1 LTLEGTMKELIEA
14 MTSNPDEF
22 IRLISEKSDGF
33 SQEYAAFLD
42 SIDPLKGLY
51 ELFELKGLTPFAG
64 HSLGPVFKPA
74 VKEIERINE
83 LQASQLHEGH
93 FPETREHGGNWFD
106 CDIEEEAIKAMQAM
120 LGFSEPCEFLYT
132 QEGLSSNLGRLVDT
146 FYRPTLMDWQSG
158 KTGFCHLGKEF
169 FSDQAVIESVLKRG
183 IQTAK
188 GFGVFS
194 ASKPAPSPSSLT
206 LKILPDE
213 KGLYSEEAIIDFVK
227 KHAGQMQILHL
238 SDIVF
243 STGQRLDI
251 TRILTELKDTIE
263 QYHIIVGLDLAHT
276 VGNRTLNL
284 CELPVTYAVGCGYK
298 HICGSAGSGFGI
310 YVNKNTDLEKY
321 PPIQGWKAAAS
332 DKVFDL
338 IDGYDSEI
346 MMQKGAWAFRCSNP
360 SPIALAPVKTYIKT
374 MSQIGW
380 DKLNA
385 KSECLTRYM
394 HALIQQHLG
403 DKIEWITP
411 DDPKKRGAML
421 VFRVKGISDV
431 RQIETLL
438 KTANELGTFEIDV
451 RPPNNIR
458 VTAHYGYTQFT
469 DIHKMVARLEQVV
482 HLLLEQKKQESLI
495 LTSIKQG
502 KESVF
507 FEQQVGKT
515 APSSLQHAS
524 TDKEQE
530 SLTLTARRESGFFE
544 QKVEKKGPSSLQHTQ
559 ANTGGCN
566 P

>member
-1 LTLEGTMKELIEA
+1 MMKELIEA
-14 MTSNPDEF
+14 MVSNPDEF
-22 IRLISEKSDGF
+22 IRLISEKPGGF
-33 SQEYAAFLD
+33 SLEYATYLD
-42 SIDPLKGLY
+42 SIDPLNSVH
-51 ELFELKGLTPFAG
+51 ELFEFEGLRPFAG

-74 VKEIERINE
+74 VKEIERINK
-83 LQASQLHEGH
+83 LQATQLHEGH
-93 FPETREHGGNWFD
+93 FPETHKHGGNWFD
-106 CDIEEEAIKAMQAM
+106 CDIDEEAINAMQEI

-146 FYRPTLMDWQSG
+146 FYRPTLFDWQSG
-158 KTGFCHLGKEF
+158 KTGICHLGKEF

-188 GFGVFS
+188 NFGVFRDP
-194 ASKPAPSPSSLT
+194 KQVPSPTSLT

-213 KGLYSEEAIIDFVK
+213 QGLYSEEAVIHFVK
-227 KHAGQMQILHL
+227 NHAAQIQILHL

-251 TRILTELKDTIE
+251 THILTELKDTIE
-263 QYHIIVGLDLAHT
+263 QYPIIVGLDLAHT
-276 VGNRTLNL
+276 IGNRTLNL
-284 CELPVTYAVGCGYK
+284 RELPVTYAVGCGYK

-332 DKVFDL
+332 EKVFDL
-338 IDGYDSEI
+338 IDGYDSRI

-360 SPIALAPVKTYIKT
+360 SPVALAPVKTYIKT
-374 MSQIGW
+374 MSQVGW
-380 DKLNA
+380 HKLNA

-394 HALIQQHLG
+394 QALIQQHLG

-421 VFRVKGISDV
+421 VFRVKEISDV
-431 RQIETLL
+431 KQIEALL
-438 KTANELGTFEIDV
+438 KKASDLGTFEIDV

-469 DIHKMVARLEQVV
+469 DIHKMVSRLEQVV
-482 HLLLEQKKQESLI
+482 HLLLEQKKLETFT
-495 LTSIKQG
+495 LTSIKQ
-502 KESVF
+502 
-507 FEQQVGKT
+507 
-515 APSSLQHAS
+515 
-524 TDKEQE
+524 
-530 SLTLTARRESGFFE
+530 RRQSGFFE
-544 QKVEKKGPSSLQHTQ
+544 QQIEETAPSSFQHAQTS
-559 ANTGGCN
+559 NGVYT

>member
-1 LTLEGTMKELIEA
+1 MKELIEA
-14 MTSNPDEF
+14 MVSNPDEF
-22 IRLISEKSDGF
+22 IRLISGKSDSF
-33 SQEYAAFLD
+33 SLEYATYLD
-42 SIDPLKGLY
+42 SIDPLKNLH
-51 ELFELKGLTPFAG
+51 ELFEFKGLTPFAG

-83 LQASQLHEGH
+83 LQATQLHEGH
-93 FPETREHGGNWFD
+93 FPGTQEQGGNWFD
-106 CDIEEEAIKAMQAM
+106 CDIEEEAIKAMQTM

-146 FYRPTLMDWQSG
+146 FYRPTLVDWQSG

-183 IQTAK
+183 VQTAR

-194 ASKPAPSPSSLT
+194 DSKPAPNPSSLT

-227 KHAGQMQILHL
+227 KHAVQMQILHL

-251 TRILTELKDTIE
+251 TRILTELKETID
-263 QYHIIVGLDLAHT
+263 QHHIIVGLDLAHT

-284 CELPVTYAVGCGYK
+284 RELPVTYAVGCGYK

-332 DKVFDL
+332 DKVFDV
-338 IDGYDSEI
+338 IDGYDSKI
-346 MMQKGAWAFRCSNP
+346 MMHKGAWAFRCSNP
-360 SPIALAPVKTYIKT
+360 SPIALTPAKTYIKT

-421 VFRVKGISDV
+421 VFRVKDISDTDV
-431 RQIETLL
+431 KQIEALL
-438 KTANELGTFEIDV
+438 KKSSELGAFEIDV

-458 VTAHYGYTQFT
+458 VTGHYGYTQFS
-469 DIHKMVARLEQVV
+469 DIHKMVSRLEQVV
-482 HLLLEQKKQESLI
+482 HHVLEQKKHESLT
-495 LTSIKQG
+495 LTSIKERRKSG
-502 KESVF
+502 F
-507 FEQQVGKT
+507 FEQQVVSGKT
-515 APSSLQHAS
+515 DPSSLQHVQ
-524 TDKEQE
+524 TGNE
-530 SLTLTARRESGFFE
+530 SF
-544 QKVEKKGPSSLQHTQ
+544 
-559 ANTGGCN
+559 N
-566 P
+566 PFL